1 MITKPIRVILHLV
14 DIIGDTGCLF
24 QLCGYSSILIREMR
38 FCEKLHFEDNSIIG
52 AVDWNEF

>member
-1 MITKPIRVILHLV
+1 MILHLV